1 MNKREELIAKYAT
14 DMADKFGVKADLDLL
29 KKVVVGLGPSIYN
42 ADSEIVSSSDPSEV
56 ERVKTNF
63 LIKKLGLG
71 EESRLDEVLVD
82 VLNRYGKSNRNKYRA
97 VIYYMLVKHFNKESV
112 Y

>member
-1 MNKREELIAKYAT
+1 MDEE
-14 DMADKFGVKADLDLL
+14 
-29 KKVVVGLGPSIYN
+29 
-42 ADSEIVSSSDPSEV
+42 
-56 ERVKTNF
+56 
-63 LIKKLGLG
+63 
-71 EESRLDEVLVD
+71 LVD